1 MAAPNPTPALEVR
14 DIRKQYPG
22 TLALDGVSRA
32 FRPGE
37 VHALIGRN
45 GAGKSTLVRILSGAV
60 APTNGSILINGRE
73 IHLRSPQDAL
83 AHGIATVYQ
92 ELSIIPELT
101 VAENMLLGR
110 LPKHRGIGRF
120 AVDRR
125 AAEDQADQ
133 TLDTLGIRLDVRR
146 KASRLSVGQQQLVE
160 IARAVSRGASAVL
173 LDEPTSALARH
184 EVAALFAA
192 IRNLVAN
199 NVAIVYITHRLNEL
213 REIAD
218 NVSILRDGKLAG
230 SVPIAQATPKTIVDL
245 MFGSSAAAPAPTVA
259 PVQGQPVLQV
269 RNLNIPGTLT
279 DVSFTLHAGEILGIA
294 GMLGAGRTELLSAIF
309 GAAPFTSGEI
319 TIGDQT
325 VRAPTPALMKRL
337 GLAFTPE
344 RRKEQALVLPMST
357 RDNLC
362 LAALDRVGKHGFVTR
377 ATQRPTVAR
386 RISELHIAAADPNR
400 PVAFLSGGNQQKVV
414 VGNWLNT
421 EPCVILFDEPTR
433 GIDVHAKQQIFD
445 IIRDLSRR
453 NIASIF
459 VSSELEELPEI
470 CHRILILRAGRIA
483 AEVRP
488 HEITLDQLVAR
499 CMES

>member
-1 MAAPNPTPALEVR
+1 MTAPSLEVC
-14 DIRKQYPG
+14 DIRKIYPG
-22 TLALDGVSRA
+22 TIALDGVSLA
-32 FRPGE
+32 FRPGQ
-37 VHALIGRN
+37 VHALLGRN
-45 GAGKSTLVRILSGAV
+45 GAGKSTLVKILAGAI
-60 APTNGSILINGRE
+60 APTSGNIFVNGRE
-73 IHLRSPQDAL
+73 VTLRSPQDAL
-83 AHGIATVYQ
+83 ANGVATVYQ

-101 VAENMLLGR
+101 IAENMLLGR

-120 AVDRR
+120 AVNRR
-125 AAEDQADQ
+125 AAVTQADRA
-133 TLDTLGIRLDVRR
+133 LDSLDIKLDVRR

-160 IARAVSRGASAVL
+160 IARAVSRGASAIL

-184 EVAALFAA
+184 EVSALFAA
-192 IRNLVAN
+192 VRNLIAK
-199 NVAIVYITHRLNEL
+199 NVAVVYITHRLNEL
-213 REIAD
+213 REIA
-218 NVSILRDGKLAG
+218 NQVSVLRDGKLAG
-230 SVPIAQATPKTIVDL
+230 SVPITEATPKTIVDL
-245 MFGSSAAAPAPTVA
+245 MFGGSATAPPPTVA
-259 PVQGQPVLQV
+259 PIQARPVLQV
-269 RNLNIPGTLT
+269 RNLNIPTTLT

-294 GMLGAGRTELLSAIF
+294 GMLGSGRTELLSAIF
-309 GAAPFTSGEI
+309 GAIPFTSGEI
-319 TIGDQT
+319 TIAGQT

-344 RRKEQALVLPMST
+344 SRKEQALVLPMST

-421 EPCVILFDEPTR
+421 EPRVILFDEPTR

>member
-1 MAAPNPTPALEVR
+1 MAAPSLEVR
-14 DIRKQYPG
+14 DIRKAYPG
-22 TLALDGVSRA
+22 TIALDDVTLT
-32 FRPGE
+32 FRPGQ
-37 VHALIGRN
+37 VHALLGRN
-45 GAGKSTLVRILSGAV
+45 GAGKSTLVKILSGAIT
-60 APTNGSILINGRE
+60 PTSGAILVNGRD
-73 IHLRSPQDAL
+73 IALRSPQDAL
-83 AHGIATVYQ
+83 ANGIATVYQ

-110 LPKHRGIGRF
+110 LPRHRGIARF

-125 AAEDQADQ
+125 AAEVVADR
-133 TLDTLGIRLDVRR
+133 TLDTLGVKLDVRR
-146 KASRLSVGQQQLVE
+146 KAARLSVGQQQLVE

-192 IRNLVAN
+192 VRSLVEK
-199 NVAIVYITHRLNEL
+199 NVAVVYITHRLNEL

-218 NVSILRDGKLAG
+218 QVSVLRDGKLAG
-230 SVPIAQATPKTIVDL
+230 SVRIAEATPKTIVEL
-245 MFGSSAAAPAPTVA
+245 MFGSSPSAPAPTVA
-259 PVQGQPVLQV
+259 PAQAQPVLQI
-269 RNLNIPGTLT
+269 RNLNIPHTLT

-294 GMLGAGRTELLSAIF
+294 GMLGSGRTELLSAIF
-309 GAAPFTSGEI
+309 GAIPFTSGEI
-319 TIGDQT
+319 TIGNQT

-344 RRKEQALVLPMST
+344 SRKEQALVLPMST

-362 LAALDRVGKHGFVTR
+362 LAALNRVGKRGFVTR

-421 EPCVILFDEPTR
+421 EPRVILFDEPTR

-470 CHRILILRAGRIA
+470 CHRILILRAGRIT